1 MAKTLPKVD
10 LSKMSAAEIDKL
22 SHTALKEAVRSVVR
36 DPNIAASHKDHRS
49 HSSVAEQVIN
59 EKINP
64 AINPAINAGK
74 VGGPGR

>member
-10 LSKMSAAEIDKL
+10 LSKMSPAAIDQL
-22 SHTALKEAVRSVVR
+22 SHAALKEAVKSIVR

-49 HSSVAEQVIN
+49 HSSISEQVMN

-64 AINPAINAGK
+64 AINPAIK
-74 VGGPGR
+74 TR